1 MFDALKNELTRRQL
15 LNKAGLGLVAVS
27 VAGAVGA
34 VIKPARTIAQ
44 AAPAP
49 ADEPSMPPEKKLG
62 WAIVGLGKL
71 ATQQRLPSF
80 GECKNSKLVALVS
93 GDRGKAER
101 IAQQYGVNPKNIYNY
116 QNYDTIRNNPEVDI
130 IYIVLPNGMHT
141 KQPELGGRSS
151 SHQPHPPGGKRAV
164 LIEKHHPSI

>member
-1 MFDALKNELTRRQL
+1 M
-15 LNKAGLGLVAVS
+15 AVS

-34 VIKPARTIAQ
+34 VIQPARTAAQ
-44 AAPAP
+44 PAPAP
-49 ADEPSMPPEKKLG
+49 GDDPLMPPEKKLG
-62 WAIVGLGKL
+62 WAIVGLGKF
-71 ATQQRLPSF
+71 ATQQLIPSF
-80 GECKNSKLVALVS
+80 GECKRSKLVALVS
-93 GDRGKAER
+93 SDRAKAER

-116 QNYDTIRNNPEVDI
+116 QNYDTIRNNLEFDV
-130 IYIVLPNGMHT
+130 IYIVLPNSMHT